1 MVFKYAIQKS
11 MKPSENEPICLIS
24 YEITQILL
32 GGGPED
38 RLSFWKQYREEQE
51 LNKRTNFQ
59 NYHVQVCRNH
69 LISLKLD
76 LKDPI
81 FYRNKQLTLEKE
93 ALGTLSHFLN

>member
-1 MVFKYAIQKS
+1 
-11 MKPSENEPICLIS
+11 MKPAENEPICLIS

-38 RLSFWKQYREEQE
+38 RPSFWKQYREEQE
-51 LNKRTNFQ
+51 LNKKTNFQ

-69 LISLKLD
+69 LISLNLD
-76 LKDPI
+76 LKDPV

-93 ALGTLSHFLN
+93 ALSFLN

>member
-1 MVFKYAIQKS
+1 
-11 MKPSENEPICLIS
+11 MKPSENEPLCLIS

-32 GGGPED
+32 GGGPEE
-38 RLSFWKQYREEQE
+38 RSSFWKQYREEQE
-51 LNKRTNFQ
+51 LNKKTNFQ

-76 LKDPI
+76 LKEPV

-93 ALGTLSHFLN
+93 AIQHMTDLLN